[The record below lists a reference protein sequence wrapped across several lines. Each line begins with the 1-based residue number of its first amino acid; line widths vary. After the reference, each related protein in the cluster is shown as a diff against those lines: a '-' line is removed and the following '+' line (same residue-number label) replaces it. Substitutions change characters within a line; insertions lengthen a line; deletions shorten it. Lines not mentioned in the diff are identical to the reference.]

1 MLHHVLN
8 EGGVT
13 KRGREEEKE
22 GEGGRVSEGGREDWR
37 EGERE
42 GRRKIR
48 SERKQRGG
56 KGEREG
62 EISGKREKERRA
74 GMKKQTT
81 FKCACMIVSLLFC
94 LCHAR

>member
-1 MLHHVLN
+1 M
-8 EGGVT
+8 
-13 KRGREEEKE
+13 RE
-22 GEGGRVSEGGREDWR
+22 R
-37 EGERE
+37 
-42 GRRKIR
+42 R

-56 KGEREG
+56 KGEEG
-62 EISGKREKERRA
+62 ETSGKGEKERRA